1 MLKLLEEREDI
12 LIFFDTDSHE
22 VKWVRKNP
30 YTLLKYA
37 KFKGE
42 GIFYRFS
49 SHAYVAEGSTSGL
62 TERSLTN
69 AGPDTEEHV
78 GSLYC
83 YLDGE
88 TIEISYYKVPMNGL
102 FVNNSTAIRHGKKV
116 GRLEGHIHGIDM
128 MAEAI
133 LTGNEEQYRRLWKLF
148 HAIAELRAYVITG
161 PDGPM
166 VIGRGADEK
175 LLIHS
180 SLDVTV
186 DEELTY
192 VDGSHVA
199 KMIFEI
205 KDNNRNLFARFR
217 NSNYAVALVGRDEIG
232 QLWMHFVPPDYRD
245 KPILDCELWLVG
257 GRQGDEIITP

>member
-30 YTLLKYA
+30 YTLLKYG

-42 GIFYRFS
+42 RISYSFS
-49 SHAYVAEGSTSGL
+49 SYAYVGEGG
-62 TERSLTN
+62 
-69 AGPDTEEHV
+69 DTEEYV
-78 GSLYC
+78 GRLYC

-88 TIEISYYKVPMNGL
+88 FIEISYYKVPMNGL
-102 FVNNSTAIRHGKKV
+102 FVNNSTAVKHGNKV
-116 GRLEGHIHGIDM
+116 GRLEGQIHGIDM

-257 GRQGDEIITP
+257 GRQGDVIITP

>member
-22 VKWVRKNP
+22 VKWIKKSP
-30 YTLLKYA
+30 YALLKYG

-42 GIFYRFS
+42 RIFYRFS
-49 SHAYVAEGSTSGL
+49 SHAYVEEEG
-62 TERSLTN
+62 
-69 AGPDTEEHV
+69 EENE
-78 GSLYC
+78 LYVTHWDC
-83 YLDGE
+83 YLRCHLDGE
-88 TIEISYYKVPMNGL
+88 DIKLRYQKVPMNGL
-102 FVNNSTAIRHGKKV
+102 YVAVQSTIITQHGYGKV
-116 GRLEGHIHGIDM
+116 EGQVLGIHM

-148 HAIAELRAYVITG
+148 HAIGELHAYAIIE
-161 PDGPM
+161 PDGPS
-166 VIGRGADEK
+166 VAGRGADQK

-180 SLDVTV
+180 NLNVTV

-192 VDGSHVA
+192 VDGSHVV

-205 KDNNRNLFARFR
+205 KDNNRNLFTRFR

-232 QLWMHFVPPDYRD
+232 QLWMHFVPPDYKD

-257 GRQGDEIITP
+257 GTQGDEIITP